1 MTICDIAIIGAG
13 PYGLSI
19 AAHLRARGVAHRIFG
34 AAMEFWISH
43 MPKGMLLK
51 SEGFASCLS
60 DPDDKFTL
68 GNYCKEVGLPYA
80 DVGLPPPLSTF
91 TSYGLEFQR
100 RFVPH
105 FEDKRVASLNRSPK
119 GYEIRLT
126 DGEVVTTRKVVV
138 ATGLSYYE
146 HIPPVLADLSDEFVT
161 HSSRHSDLER
171 FKGRELVVL
180 GAGASAMDLAAL
192 LHQAGALVQIV
203 ARNPSINFH
212 DPPAQ
217 GGRSL
222 WLRLRSPR
230 TGIGSGWNLFCC
242 SNLPL
247 VFRQMPEHFRLDRVR
262 RILGPAP
269 GWFTK
274 EQVVGKVPF
283 NLGVEISRAMVEN
296 GRVHLELLG
305 TDGTRRTLATDHV
318 IAATGYKVDLRRL
331 SFMSNGVRQ
340 EIRSVENTPFLSSN
354 FESSLHG
361 LYFVGVT
368 AANTF
373 GPLLRFA
380 FGARFVAR
388 RLSGHLAPVRN
399 APSSS

>member
-1 MTICDIAIIGAG
+1 MTTCNIAIIGAG

-19 AAHLRARGVAHRIFG
+19 AAHLRARGIDHRIFG
-34 AAMEFWISH
+34 AAMEFWLSH
-43 MPKGMLLK
+43 MPRGMLLK

-60 DPDDKFTL
+60 DPKDEFTL
-68 GNYCKEVGLPYA
+68 GNYCREVGLPYA
-80 DVGLPPPLSTF
+80 DVGFPPPLSTF
-91 TSYGLEFQR
+91 TSYGLQFQK
-100 RFVPH
+100 RFVPQ
-105 FEDKRVASLNRSPK
+105 FENTRVVSLNRSPE
-119 GYEIRLT
+119 GYQIRLT
-126 DGEVVTTRKVVV
+126 DGEILSTRKVVV

-146 HIPPVLADLSDEFVT
+146 HIPPVLAQLSDEYVT
-161 HSSRHSDLER
+161 HSSMHSDLEH
-171 FKGRELVVL
+171 FKGREIAMV

-192 LHQAGALVQIV
+192 LLQAGARVQII
-203 ARNPSINFH
+203 ARNLSVNFH

-217 GGRSL
+217 RSL
-222 WLRLRSPR
+222 WLRLRAPR
-230 TGIGSGWNLFCC
+230 TGIGSGWNVFWC

-247 VFRQMPEHFRLDRVR
+247 VFRQMPEDFRLDKVR

-296 GRVHLELLG
+296 GRVHLELADS
-305 TDGTRRTLATDHV
+305 DGMHRTLLTDHV
-318 IAATGYKVDLRRL
+318 IAATGYRVDLRRL
-331 SFMSNGVRQ
+331 GFMSHEVRKG
-340 EIRSVENTPFLSSN
+340 IRSVENTPVLSSN
-354 FESSLHG
+354 FETSLPG

-380 FGARFVAR
+380 FGARFAAR
-388 RLSGHLAPVRN
+388 RLSGHLARSN
-399 APSSS
+399 SL